1 MLKFI
6 LALILFVQLNI
17 TTAFAMPPIMPLNE
31 VQKGMTGI
39 AYTSMD
45 PSGAI
50 QTFNV
55 KIIGITQTSKS
66 AQPFIVAEASGDL
79 INRTGGVLQGMS
91 GSPIYVNGKIIGA
104 LSATYSNMSPYLFLI
119 TPIENMLNIWKHPD
133 NFKINPYAQAEATED
148 VKTDDNEEDSDDDDE
163 VEDEEEVIITDGE
176 TVENKET
183 AEDEEEILTDD
194 VKEKVHS
201 IYSGFNDAGLKFLK
215 TSLSEFN
222 LKDYEITAV
231 DNNATDIKYDAKL
244 TGGSP
249 VGIAVVYGDF
259 AVGATGTVT
268 LVDDNKVL
276 AFGHKYTHNGNV
288 NFFMTDV
295 KVIGGIPGMTGGARV
310 SSVGPIIGRFNQD
323 RAAGV
328 GGIVG
333 QFPSVVPI
341 SVTVNDKTYNSLIAY
356 NESLVPKL
364 GAAVTYSAL
373 GNYLDTDGANGTV
386 KLSFDIK
393 TDAVDGGTLSRENMF
408 YNAADVGQAS
418 ITELM
423 QALALICE
431 NSTNESNILGI
442 DVKMNFDPLRNTAS
456 LVKAEPVKRSV
467 KPGEEV
473 KLKVTLQPYR
483 RKEFVIEIP
492 YKVPIT
498 AKEGAFVLDLHGGGL
513 VPLTQVQQAGVVLPS
528 TKSPKQV
535 YNDKF
540 KQLLTSNKNNEIVI
554 KPAVMVKTEKELK
567 AEIKRV
573 KKLSA
578 RLQKLGVKPSAA
590 TPSKFATDYIIDNV
604 IQCTLNIEKL

>member
-1 MLKFI
+1 MIKFI
-6 LALILFVQLNI
+6 FALILFVQFSI

-31 VQKGMTGI
+31 VQKGMTGV
-39 AYTSMD
+39 AYTTMD
-45 PSGAI
+45 ISGAI

-55 KIIGITQTSKS
+55 KIVGTLQSSKT

-91 GSPIYVNGKIIGA
+91 GSPVYINGKLIGA
-104 LSATYSNMSPYLFLI
+104 LSAGFKEMSPFIFLI
-119 TPIENMLNIWKHPD
+119 TPIENMLNIWKYPD
-133 NFKINPYAQAEATED
+133 NFNTNPYAQIETNKEAN
-148 VKTDDNEEDSDDDDE
+148 TDDNEENSDDEFEDDE
-163 VEDEEEVIITDGE
+163 EI
-176 TVENKET
+176 
-183 AEDEEEILTDD
+183 ILTDD
-194 VKEKVHS
+194 VEEKAQV
-201 IYSGFNDAGLKFLK
+201 IYSGFNDAGLNFLK

-222 LKDYEITAV
+222 LKDYEIAAV
-231 DNNATDIKYDAKL
+231 ESNTTDLKYDAKL

-249 VGIAVVYGDF
+249 VGIALVYGDF
-259 AVGATGTVT
+259 VVGSTGTVT

-276 AFGHKYTHNGNV
+276 AFGHKYLHNGNV

-295 KVIGGIPGMTGGARV
+295 KVIGGVPGMTGGAKIA
-310 SSVGPIIGRFNQD
+310 SVGSIIGRFNQD
-323 RAAGV
+323 RSAGV
-328 GGIVG
+328 GGILG

-341 SVTVNDKTYNSLIAY
+341 SVTVNDKNYNALIAY

-364 GAAVTYSAL
+364 GAVVAYSAISE
-373 GNYLDTDGANGTV
+373 YLDTDGANGTV
-386 KLSFDIK
+386 KVSFDIK

-408 YNAADVGQAS
+408 YNAADVGQTS
-418 ITELM
+418 ITELL
-423 QALALICE
+423 QALALICD

-442 DVKMNFDPLRNTAS
+442 DVKMNFSPLRNTAS
-456 LVKAEPVKRSV
+456 LVKAEPDKRLV

-498 AKEGAFVLDLHGGGL
+498 AKAGAFVLDLHGGGL
-513 VPLTQVQQAGVVLPS
+513 VSVAQVQQAGVVLPS

-540 KQLLTSNKNNEIVI
+540 QQLLTSNKNNEIVI
-554 KPAVMVKTEKELK
+554 KPAVMIKTEKELK
-567 AEIKRV
+567 AEIQRV

-578 RLQKLGVKPSAA
+578 RLQKLGVKSTA
-590 TPSKFATDYIIDNV
+590 TAPSKFATDYIIDNV
-604 IQCTLNIEKL
+604 IQCTLNIDKL